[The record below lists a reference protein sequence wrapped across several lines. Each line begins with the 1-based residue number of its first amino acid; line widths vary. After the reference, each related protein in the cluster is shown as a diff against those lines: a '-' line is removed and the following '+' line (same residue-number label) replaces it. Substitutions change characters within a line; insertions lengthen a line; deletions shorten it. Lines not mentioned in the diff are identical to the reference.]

1 VTIIQELFQDL
12 VQSRLNDLANQIREL
27 YAIGD
32 VEGANL
38 LKQEGLE
45 LAEACDNGDI
55 FMHLSDAQSI

>member
-1 VTIIQELFQDL
+1 MNTIQELFQEL

-32 VEGANL
+32 VEGAQL

-45 LAEACDNGDI
+45 LAEACDNGDP
-55 FMHLSDAQSI
+55 FMLLSDPQSI